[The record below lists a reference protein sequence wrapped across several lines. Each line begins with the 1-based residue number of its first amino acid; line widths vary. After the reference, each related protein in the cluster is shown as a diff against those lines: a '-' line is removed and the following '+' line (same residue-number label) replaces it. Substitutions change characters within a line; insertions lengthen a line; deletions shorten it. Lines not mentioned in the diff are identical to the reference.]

1 MGNLKNKIQNN
12 WKNLLLLF
20 IVWIILYKYADL
32 YKNILEASQLAKCVS
47 NDKSTMEPCK
57 MLMDLAGRLIFLFGF
72 ISIALLIFKEQ
83 KENIMKML
91 FVYFSAVTLLYTS
104 GIGYTDIE
112 QQKVQLQLNQEYYTA
127 NQENELLYL
136 YKNNKKNNF
145 ENSLKIKELEIS
157 IANRSTIFQVLQ
169 EQAKLY
175 LQYRVTASFAI
186 IVLSYI
192 LLMILLLQLN
202 IDKLRIIG
210 ILILLISLAYPNY

>member
-1 MGNLKNKIQNN
+1 MENLKNKILNN
-12 WKNLLLLF
+12 WENLLLLF
-20 IVWIILYKYADL
+20 VVWIILSVYTDL
-32 YKNILEASQLAKCVS
+32 FKNILEASQLAKCVS
-47 NDKSTMEPCK
+47 NDKNTMEPCK
-57 MLMDLAGRLIFLFGF
+57 ILMNLAGRLIFLFGF

-83 KENIMKML
+83 KENIIKIL
-91 FVYFSAVTLLYTS
+91 FVYFSAATLLYTS

-136 YKNNKKNNF
+136 YKNNKKNDF
-145 ENSLKIKELEIS
+145 ENNLKIRELEIS
-157 IANRSTIFQVLQ
+157 IANRTTMFQVLQ

-202 IDKLRIIG
+202 ISKLKIIG
-210 ILILLISLAYPNY
+210 VLILLLFLAYPNY